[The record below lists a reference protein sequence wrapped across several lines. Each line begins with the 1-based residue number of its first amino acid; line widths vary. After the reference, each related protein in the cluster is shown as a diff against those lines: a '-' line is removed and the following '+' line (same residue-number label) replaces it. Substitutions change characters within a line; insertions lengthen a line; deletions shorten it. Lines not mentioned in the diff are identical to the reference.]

1 MDRILVTALA
11 LGLQTGYTMLSM
23 PPAVSTLMPLYGVS
37 YTGISILLSALFWSH
52 AAIQIP
58 GGMITDRMGLRKAL
72 LLAQACFLV
81 GTIIPLFQISLP
93 LAVIGRVISGLG
105 SGLTFVA
112 GLKFISTNA
121 PPRRTPVYQSAFGA
135 CIPFGGIC
143 AFTAIPYLLRFSWW
157 WAFLIPGLI
166 ALVITPVVLTIKM
179 SDARQTSS
187 LPALKEAVRLPVG
200 WVLGLVSAMAYGGF
214 MTVGNW
220 TPSLLTDAMPDLPAH
235 IAAWGGAA
243 IMLTGGVA
251 RVSGGFTLL
260 RFSHWQVL
268 KWSTA
273 FLAIIF
279 LMLGF
284 SPTAWAA
291 LLLGLGVAW
300 FGSVTFAAFFHVAA
314 LSIRPEAMGTL
325 FGFINLLANVGAVG
339 LIILFGTVRDATGSF
354 APGFSLMAAIT
365 LISLGTIWW
374 LQKRT
379 ARN

>member
-1 MDRILVTALA
+1 VDRILLTALA
-11 LGLQTGYTMLSM
+11 LGLQTGFTMLAM
-23 PPAVSTLMPLYGVS
+23 PPAVTDLMSLYGVS

-52 AAIQIP
+52 AAVQIP
-58 GGMITDRMGLRKAL
+58 GGMITDRMGLRKTL
-72 LLAQACFLV
+72 LLAQICFLF
-81 GTIIPLFQISLP
+81 GTIVPLFHVSLP
-93 LAVIGRVISGLG
+93 LAVTGRVLSGIG

-121 PPRRTPVYQSAFGA
+121 PPNRTPVYQSAFGS

-143 AFTAIPYLLRFSWW
+143 AFAVIPYLLRFSWW
-157 WAFLIPGLI
+157 WAFLIPGLA
-166 ALVITPVVLTIKM
+166 ALLMIPAVLTIKM

-200 WVLGLVSAMAYGGF
+200 WVLGLVAAVSYGGF

-220 TPSLLTDAMPDLPAH
+220 TPSLLADAVPDIPAH

-243 IMLTGGVA
+243 IMLTGGIA
-251 RVSGGFTLL
+251 RLSGGFTLL
-260 RFSHWQVL
+260 RFSHWQVI
-268 KWSTA
+268 KWATA
-273 FLAIIF
+273 FLTLAF
-279 LMLGF
+279 LGLSL
-284 SPTAWAA
+284 SPAAWAA

-300 FGSVTFAAFFHVAA
+300 FGSVTFAAFFHVAS

-339 LIILFGTVRDATGSF
+339 FIIVFGTVRDATGSF
-354 APGFSLMAAIT
+354 AWGFGIMAAVTAIAY
-365 LISLGTIWW
+365 GTVQW

-379 ARN
+379 V

>member
-1 MDRILVTALA
+1 MDRILLTALA
-11 LGLQTGYTMLSM
+11 LGLQTGFTMLAM
-23 PPAVSTLMPLYGVS
+23 PPAVSALMSLYGVS

-52 AAIQIP
+52 AAVQIP
-58 GGMITDRMGLRKAL
+58 GGMITDRMGLRKTL
-72 LLAQACFLV
+72 LLAQICFLF
-81 GTIIPLFQISLP
+81 GTIVPLFHVSLP
-93 LAVIGRVISGLG
+93 LAVAGRVLSGIG

-121 PPRRTPVYQSAFGA
+121 PPNRTPVYQSAFGS

-143 AFTAIPYLLRFSWW
+143 AFAVIPYLLRFSWW
-157 WAFLIPGLI
+157 WAFLIPGLA
-166 ALVITPVVLTIKM
+166 ALLMIPAVLTIKM
-179 SDARQTSS
+179 SDTRQSSS

-200 WVLGLVSAMAYGGF
+200 WVLGLVAAVSYGGF

-220 TPSLLTDAMPDLPAH
+220 TPSLLADAVPDIPAH

-251 RVSGGFTLL
+251 RLSGGFTLL
-260 RFSHWQVL
+260 RFSAWQVT
-268 KWSTA
+268 KWATA
-273 FLAIIF
+273 FLTLAF
-279 LMLGF
+279 LGLSL
-284 SPTAWAA
+284 SPAAWAA

-300 FGSVTFAAFFHVAA
+300 FGSVTFAAFFHVAS

-339 LIILFGTVRDATGSF
+339 FIIVFGTVRDATGSF
-354 APGFSLMAAIT
+354 AWGFGIMAAVT
-365 LISLGTIWW
+365 AMAYGTVQW

-379 ARN
+379 AS